1 MATGAGAMDIHHG
14 GNQQHHPPM
23 PHLRHEG
30 VLQVLLGNSSNAEQ
44 ENHPSR
50 HLLRLLKRPAPIHN
64 GDTTLVAVSQGGGRL
79 GDLCDKTSRADL
91 TSGHTQNRGLEK
103 PSTTGE
109 GVLPSPGL
117 DGGEHA
123 DTSNLFGTLD
133 SEQDED
139 ELAGEGTTMVEGS
152 HKFPPSPPT
161 ASGPPSPQKN
171 GGPWWKELL
180 ASPVKKLRLG
190 HWSQRFQN
198 AIMPDLKLP
207 PPMRPNAEEPKVQTS
222 PHADVSRKTRKGR
235 GTPSGNTRRKDLPKR
250 PSARNLPK
258 PCRRNAVKLATSKKK
273 AEDLVKKV
281 EKDFYANSSRAA
293 QTSRRKT
300 VENILKAGELTLP
313 LTPTA
318 LKFVV
323 GTLKE
328 AGYKSA
334 QIYLAEAKNMHVEKG
349 FPWSHLLDRNYK
361 LCSAAAKRGAG
372 PRKKAVEVAEH
383 QWAARQLLDVTPPR
397 GNKVSLPAHLFA
409 CGVHWMMREIE
420 LAALRSSNISFEAH
434 NRTVTITWEQSKMD
448 SECRGLARTLQCI
461 CNDGCDMRCPYAV
474 LEVLVNNA
482 ALKGAKDGHIAFNDK
497 GDSATKA
504 EIVGDWQKLHGEAV
518 SGHSTRRSGALQY
531 IRKGW
536 AVSQVAYLGRWK
548 SNVILE
554 YAQEAL
560 ETMAINAGNTFGKT
574 PLEADTGTKGL
585 SLSDMLTLSKQVE
598 TKVDKAQVQRLKEEL
613 EMFKADTKGAS
624 EALSGAM
631 KTMED
636 KLNTSAK

>member
-1 MATGAGAMDIHHG
+1 MEFGRTYTDGSLHFAMKGKRISLPSASFHPVATPFYSILIQFIRMFVLFMLPQVQNMSEVTVYAPPGVPILWLPPPAPWTYITVVISGITLLCLLFGTKACCKYCWAAQTTQSRKTTQAGISSACLND
-14 GNQQHHPPM
+14 QRRSTTATLPWSRYP
-23 PHLRHEG
+23 REG
-30 VLQVLLGNSSNAEQ
+30 VDLATFVTRRAE
-44 ENHPSR
+44 P
-50 HLLRLLKRPAPIHN
+50 
-64 GDTTLVAVSQGGGRL
+64 
-79 GDLCDKTSRADL
+79 TSHA
-91 TSGHTQNRGLEK
+91 QNRGLEK

-117 DGGEHA
+117 DEGEQA
-123 DTSNLFGTLD
+123 YTDNLFGTLD
-133 SEQDED
+133 SGQDEG
-139 ELAGEGTTMVEGS
+139 ELTGEGMTTVEEG

-161 ASGPPSPQKN
+161 VGEPPSPQRN

-180 ASPVKKLRLG
+180 ASPVKRLRLG

-207 PPMRPNAEEPKVQTS
+207 PPMRPLSEEPKLQAA
-222 PHADVSRKTRKGR
+222 PHVEVSRKPRRGQ
-235 GTPSGNTRRKDLPKR
+235 GTPSGKARRKDPKR

-258 PCRRNAVKLATSKKK
+258 RCRRNAVKLATSKKK

-300 VENILKAGELTLP
+300 VENILNAGELSLP

-349 FPWSHLLDRNYK
+349 FPWSHLLDRNYYK

-383 QWAARQLLDVTPPR
+383 QWASRQLLDFTSPR
-397 GNKVSLPAHLFA
+397 GNKVILSAHLFA

-420 LAALRSSNISFEAH
+420 LAALKSSDVNFDAH

-482 ALKGAKDGHIAFNDK
+482 ALKGAKGGHLAFNDK

-504 EIVGDWQKLHGEAV
+504 EIVGDWQKNCTERRCRGTPHGDRV
-518 SGHSTRRSGALQY
+518 PS
-531 IRKGW
+531 
-536 AVSQVAYLGRWK
+536 
-548 SNVILE
+548 
-554 YAQEAL
+554 
-560 ETMAINAGNTFGKT
+560 NTFARDG
-574 PLEADTGTKGL
+574 
-585 SLSDMLTLSKQVE
+585 
-598 TKVDKAQVQRLKEEL
+598 RL
-613 EMFKADTKGAS
+613 
-624 EALSGAM
+624 
-631 KTMED
+631 
-636 KLNTSAK
+636 AK